1 MREERT
7 AEKKLNLK
15 SRTKRKKSST
25 NNTKCQLKIRSSYME
40 NT

>member
-15 SRTKRKKSST
+15 SRTK
-25 NNTKCQLKIRSSYME
+25 TKNQVQIKRQLKISHPTWKIPR
-40 NT
+40 